1 MEVNRFRQFAQDV
14 QLIFWDLPI
23 WIIDDFI
30 WQYKVRYKRHDWEDY
45 E

>member
-14 QLIFWDLPI
+14 QLIFWDLPL
-23 WIIDDFI
+23 WIIEDLV
-30 WQYKVRYKRHDWEDY
+30 WKYKVRYKRHDWENY